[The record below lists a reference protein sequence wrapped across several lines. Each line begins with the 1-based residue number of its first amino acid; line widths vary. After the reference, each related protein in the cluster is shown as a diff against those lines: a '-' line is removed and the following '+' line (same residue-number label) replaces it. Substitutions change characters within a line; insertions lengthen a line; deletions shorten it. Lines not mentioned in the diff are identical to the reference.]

1 MNIKNKLVGFFIF
14 SSILTISI
22 INIKNPEKIKFYLFT
37 SKVEEITLG
46 NLITLTFISGFTFSS
61 LLTLMSSNNSEELL
75 EDKLIN
81 DKEMDKSDKNDF
93 SHEFEPNRP
102 PERDVRESQP
112 TVSVNY
118 RFIDQN
124 NNSYNSKDT
133 KKTINNLNND
143 DNDWENYDNE
153 W

>member
-1 MNIKNKLVGFFIF
+1 
-14 SSILTISI
+14 
-22 INIKNPEKIKFYLFT
+22 
-37 SKVEEITLG
+37 
-46 NLITLTFISGFTFSS
+46 
-61 LLTLMSSNNSEELL
+61 MSSNNSEELL